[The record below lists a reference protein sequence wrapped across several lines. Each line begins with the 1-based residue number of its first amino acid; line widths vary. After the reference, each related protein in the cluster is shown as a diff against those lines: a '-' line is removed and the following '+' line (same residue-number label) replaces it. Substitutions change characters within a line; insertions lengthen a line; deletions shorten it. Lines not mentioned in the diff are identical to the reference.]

1 MAWQPRN
8 SERVRRTHTQG
19 DRGESK
25 GEVDK
30 ELGRQEPPQEILF
43 SIPNPQ
49 SFLLQERNPDGS
61 DPHTPWQFSLPGL
74 YLVFSLTPLYGAGSV
89 TIRGKLKPSEGQ
101 ELAYRM
107 ASLVDLPRLAV
118 G

>member
-1 MAWQPRN
+1 
-8 SERVRRTHTQG
+8 
-19 DRGESK
+19 
-25 GEVDK
+25 
-30 ELGRQEPPQEILF
+30 
-43 SIPNPQ
+43 
-49 SFLLQERNPDGS
+49 
-61 DPHTPWQFSLPGL
+61 
-74 YLVFSLTPLYGAGSV
+74 LVFSLTPLYGAGSV